1 MIRIA
6 TVGEIGSGKSYVAKL
21 LGFPVFNADI
31 EINKIYKNNYKCFLV
46 LRKKIPK
53 FIKSY
58 PIQKG
63 EILKSIFANK
73 NNLKKITK
81 TVHPIVRKNML
92 NFIKKNKKKK
102 AIVLD
107 IPLYFEN
114 KINKKG
120 DVIIFVEAKKSEIN
134 NRLKRRP
141 NFNLKIFNKLKK
153 IQLPVHFK
161 KKKANFIIK
170 NNFKNVSLKKNVKVI
185 KKKILKNERS
195 NSRYR
200 NNWSRS

>member
-31 EINKIYKNNYKCFLV
+31 QINKIYKNNYKCFLR
-46 LRKKIPK
+46 LKKKLPK

-58 PIQKG
+58 PIKKS
-63 EILKSIFANK
+63 EILKAIFANK

-81 TVHPIVRKNML
+81 TVHPIVRLNML

-134 NRLKRRP
+134 NRLKRRT
-141 NFNLKIFNKLKK
+141 NFNYKIFNKLKK

-170 NNFKNVSLKKNVKVI
+170 NNFKNVSLKKNVKI
-185 KKKILKNERS
+185 IRKKILKNERS
-195 NSRYR
+195 NS
-200 NNWSRS
+200 

>member
-21 LGFPVFNADI
+21 LGFPIFNADI
-31 EINKIYKNNYKCFLV
+31 EVNRIYRNNYKCFIQL
-46 LRKKIPK
+46 KKKLPK

-58 PIQKG
+58 PIKKS
-63 EILKSIFANK
+63 EIVKAILANK

-81 TVHPIVRKNML
+81 TVHPIIRSNML

-114 KINKKG
+114 KINKKR
-120 DVIIFVEAKKSEIN
+120 DIIIFVDAKKSEIN

-141 NFNLKIFNKLKK
+141 NFNYKIFNKFKK
-153 IQLPVHFK
+153 IQLPVHLK

-170 NNFKNVSLKKNVKVI
+170 NNFKNVSLKKNVKLI

-195 NSRYR
+195 NS
-200 NNWSRS
+200 